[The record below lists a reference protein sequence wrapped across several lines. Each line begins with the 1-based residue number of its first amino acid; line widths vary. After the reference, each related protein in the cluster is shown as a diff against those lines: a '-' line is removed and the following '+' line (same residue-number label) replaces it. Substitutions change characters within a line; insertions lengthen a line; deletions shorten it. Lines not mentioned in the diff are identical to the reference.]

1 MLTMK
6 SVQIF
11 DSTLR
16 DGAQGENVN
25 FSVED
30 KLNVMK
36 ALDDFGIDFIE
47 AGNPASNPKD
57 LEFFKRAEQC
67 PPKHAKLVAFG
78 STRRKNISCEED
90 SNLCTLAGTSAEYVS
105 VFGKSWDMHAAE
117 IINTTLEENLSMI
130 SDTVKFL
137 TEKGKKVFFDAEH
150 FFDGYKANPEYA
162 LKTLKAAEESGAI
175 TAVLCDTNG
184 GCFPDEIA
192 EITQKAV
199 ESVNIPIGIHCHN
212 DTDCAVA
219 NSIAAVKAGA
229 SQVQGTV
236 TGIGERCGNTNLS
249 CVIAN
254 LQLKLGIQCVPK
266 ENEAKLTRLARYI
279 AEVCNMKLTGSMPY
293 VGKSAF
299 AHKGGMHADG
309 VRKNSRSFE
318 HISPEAVGNKR
329 NILLSE
335 VAGRSAI
342 LHRINEIDSTLTKD
356 SPETKAIIDL
366 LKDMEFKGYQYEAA
380 DASFEL
386 LVKKY
391 LGRIENFFEI
401 SYFKIIGEKAGEL
414 QNPSSAIVKVAV
426 NGKTEIAADE
436 GDGPVNA
443 IDKALRQA
451 LTVFYPSVADVH
463 LTDYKVR
470 VIDGSAATAANVRV
484 LIESTDGKDIWNTV
498 GASTDVINASVTALI
513 DSIEYKLMKDN
524 SHKNS

>member
-1 MLTMK
+1 MTG
-6 SVQIF
+6 VQ
-11 DSTLR
+11 TC
-16 DGAQGENVN
+16 
-25 FSVED
+25 
-30 KLNVMK
+30 
-36 ALDDFGIDFIE
+36 AL
-47 AGNPASNPKD
+47 P
-57 LEFFKRAEQC
+57 
-67 PPKHAKLVAFG
+67 
-78 STRRKNISCEED
+78 IS
-90 SNLCTLAGTSAEYVS
+90 
-105 VFGKSWDMHAAE
+105 
-117 IINTTLEENLSMI
+117 
-130 SDTVKFL
+130 
-137 TEKGKKVFFDAEH
+137 
-150 FFDGYKANPEYA
+150 
-162 LKTLKAAEESGAI
+162 
-175 TAVLCDTNG
+175 
-184 GCFPDEIA
+184 
-192 EITQKAV
+192 
-199 ESVNIPIGIHCHN
+199 
-212 DTDCAVA
+212 
-219 NSIAAVKAGA
+219 
-229 SQVQGTV
+229 
-236 TGIGERCGNTNLS
+236 
-249 CVIAN
+249 
-254 LQLKLGIQCVPK
+254 
-266 ENEAKLTRLARYI
+266 
-279 AEVCNMKLTGSMPY
+279 
-293 VGKSAF
+293 
-299 AHKGGMHADG
+299 
-309 VRKNSRSFE
+309 
-318 HISPEAVGNKR
+318 EAVGNKR